1 MRLEDLTP
9 DDILRAVEIYV
20 ERAWADKS
28 GLRFDISRLQGK
40 GTLEELFAEFSSP
53 TEERKERAQHRYTLQ
68 LGNSSYPFM
77 KFVVQEYLLE
87 SEYFFSVDTHDE
99 HVEVGEEDPDHAGW
113 ELLKRRNMALKEE
126 IEAAWHEVGLPTHE
140 DLLRLAEGFAQLEM
154 DHGQKGR
161 ILVVDDEVD
170 VAKSVQALLL
180 AKGYEV
186 ELAHDG
192 LEVLERLASDPIP
205 DLVLLDLSMP
215 EMDGEAV
222 LRSLRGDVRLRE
234 LPVLLATAS
243 EIDLGSIPR
252 VAGFLRKPYTR
263 EMLFAM
269 LETLLSGESD

>member
-1 MRLEDLTP
+1 
-9 DDILRAVEIYV
+9 
-20 ERAWADKS
+20 
-28 GLRFDISRLQGK
+28 
-40 GTLEELFAEFSSP
+40 
-53 TEERKERAQHRYTLQ
+53 
-68 LGNSSYPFM
+68 
-77 KFVVQEYLLE
+77 
-87 SEYFFSVDTHDE
+87 
-99 HVEVGEEDPDHAGW
+99 
-113 ELLKRRNMALKEE
+113 
-126 IEAAWHEVGLPTHE
+126 
-140 DLLRLAEGFAQLEM
+140 M